1 MTHVVGYI
9 IVFVS
14 LTAGTPRLVQFSE
27 GAVGQ
32 PPAISATLG
41 AINANKQTQN
51 NPMTRLFQQSAKRA
65 Q

>member
-14 LTAGTPRLVQFSE
+14 MTAGTLRLVQFSE

-41 AINANKQTQN
+41 AINANKHKTI
-51 NPMTRLFQQSAKRA
+51 R
-65 Q
+65 

>member
-1 MTHVVGYI
+1 MSHVVDYI

-32 PPAISATLG
+32 PLAIS